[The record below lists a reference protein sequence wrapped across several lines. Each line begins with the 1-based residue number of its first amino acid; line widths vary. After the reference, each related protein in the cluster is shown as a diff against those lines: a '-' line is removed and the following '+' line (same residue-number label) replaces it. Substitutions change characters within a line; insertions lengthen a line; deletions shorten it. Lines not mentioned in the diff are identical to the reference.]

1 MAMTVTL
8 PVAVMAVA
16 LSISL
21 TIALTIAL
29 ASTLATTL
37 AVTLAIAL
45 AIALAVAGLRTID
58 IMITDAVT
66 IRIGV
71 SGASLEV
78 AIRRCG
84 SHVAIGFS
92 AVLRR
97 SSVFGKKLSD
107 RIELVHS

>member
-1 MAMTVTL
+1 MTMAETL

-21 TIALTIAL
+21 TIAL
-29 ASTLATTL
+29 ASTLTATL

-45 AIALAVAGLRTID
+45 AITLTVAGLYAID
-58 IMITDAVT
+58 IMIADAVT

>member
-1 MAMTVTL
+1 MT
-8 PVAVMAVA
+8 MAV
-16 LSISL
+16 S
-21 TIALTIAL
+21 L
-29 ASTLATTL
+29 ASTLTATL
-37 AVTLAIAL
+37 AVTLAVAL
-45 AIALAVAGLRTID
+45 AIALSVAGLYAID
-58 IMITDAVT
+58 IMIADAIT

-71 SGASLEV
+71 SRASLEV

-84 SHVAIGFS
+84 SRVAIGFS

>member
-1 MAMTVTL
+1 MTIAVTL

-21 TIALTIAL
+21 TIAL
-29 ASTLATTL
+29 

-45 AIALAVAGLRTID
+45 AITLTVAGLYAID
-58 IMITDAVT
+58 IMIADAVT
-66 IRIGV
+66 IRIRV

-84 SHVAIGFS
+84 SRVTIGFS